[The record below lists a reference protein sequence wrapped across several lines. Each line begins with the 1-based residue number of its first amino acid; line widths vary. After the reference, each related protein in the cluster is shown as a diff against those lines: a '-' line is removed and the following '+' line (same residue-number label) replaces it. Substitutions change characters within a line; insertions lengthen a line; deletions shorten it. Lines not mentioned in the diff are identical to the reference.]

1 MNKTRKLHSVL
12 AVLALSAAVAAAG
25 CNVSFST
32 ANIKSAKLA
41 ANREGTQ
48 ETTVF
53 AKDQVIY
60 CIVRLANAPDDTKVK
75 SVWTAVS
82 VEGTAPN
89 FKIDEAEKTSGD
101 GVIIFDLSNTQPW
114 PTGQYKLELF
124 LNDKLDRAL
133 EFQVQ

>member
-1 MNKTRKLHSVL
+1 MTKRQRFHIVL
-12 AVLALSAAVAAAG
+12 AVLALSAAVATVG
-25 CNVSFST
+25 CSFST

-41 ANREGTQ
+41 ADREGTQ
-48 ETTVF
+48 ETAVF
-53 AKDQVIY
+53 AKDQVFF
-60 CIVRLANAPDDTKVK
+60 CIIQLANAPDDTKVK

-101 GVIIFDLSNTQPW
+101 AVIVFDLSNTQPW
-114 PTGQYKLELF
+114 PTGKYKVELF
-124 LNDKLDRAL
+124 LNDKLDRSL